1 MENNEMLE
9 EIETVEL
16 VKQYLEEKKYSLVRE
31 TLLAENAIDIAALF
45 TEIPPE
51 KLLLVFRLLPKELAA
66 EVFVEMDSDMQML
79 LIGGFNDTELTAVF
93 NELFLD
99 DTVDIIEEMPANVV
113 KRILSNTDA
122 ETRKSINEILNYPD
136 DSAGSIMTV
145 EFVELKS
152 KMTIRM
158 ALEQIKKTGVDKET
172 IYTCYVTDH
181 DRHLIGVVTVKDM
194 LLASEEATIGEIME
208 ENIIHAHTLDDRED
222 VAGLFHEYGLM
233 ALPVV
238 DTEDRLVGIITYDD
252 AIDVIVE
259 ESEEDAQVM
268 AAITPSAKPYL
279 KTGVFEIW
287 KNRIPWLM
295 IMMLSATFTGMII
308 SGFESALAKMMALNA
323 FIPMLMSTGGN
334 TGSQA
339 SSTVIRGLSTGEVEF
354 GDILRVI
361 WKELRVGVL
370 CAVTLAVTNF
380 LKIWLFDILLL
391 KTDGLTLMIDL
402 VVCCT
407 IALTVICAKL
417 VGCTL
422 PILAERIKLD
432 PAVMAS
438 PFITTIL
445 DAVSLLIY
453 FALASLILGL

>member
-9 EIETVEL
+9 EKEPIEL
-16 VKQYLEEKKYSLVRE
+16 IKQYLEEKKYSKVRE

-45 TEIPPE
+45 TEIDTE

-66 EVFVEMDSDMQML
+66 EVFVEMDSDMQMH
-79 LIGGFNDTELTAVF
+79 LIRGFNDTELHAVF
-93 NELFLD
+93 DELFLD

-113 KRILSNTDA
+113 KRIISNTDA
-122 ETRKSINEILNYPD
+122 ETRKWINEILNYPD

-145 EFVELKS
+145 EFVDLKES
-152 KMTIRM
+152 MTIRM

-172 IYTCYVTDH
+172 IYTCYVTDRN
-181 DRHLIGVVTVKDM
+181 RHLIGVTTVKDM
-194 LLASEEATIGEIME
+194 LLSDENTTIGEIMT
-208 ENIIHAHTLDDRED
+208 ENPISVNTLEDRED
-222 VAGLFHEYGLM
+222 AALLFREYGFM
-233 ALPVV
+233 AIPVV
-238 DTEDRLVGIITYDD
+238 DGENRLVGIVTYDD
-252 AIDVIVE
+252 AIDVISE
-259 ESEEDAQVM
+259 ESEEDFQVM
-268 AAITPSAKPYL
+268 AAILPSAKPYL
-279 KTGVFEIW
+279 KTSILEIW
-287 KNRIPWLM
+287 KNRIPWLLL
-295 IMMLSATFTGMII
+295 MMLSATFTGMII

-354 GDILRVI
+354 KDILRVI
-361 WKELRVGVL
+361 WKELRVGIL
-370 CAVTLAVTNF
+370 CAITLAVTNF
-380 LKIWLFDILLL
+380 FKIWLFDILLL

-422 PILAERIKLD
+422 PILAEKIKLD

-445 DAVSLLIY
+445 DALSLLIY
-453 FALASLILGL
+453 FALATIILGL

>member
-9 EIETVEL
+9 EKEPIEL
-16 VKQYLEEKKYSLVRE
+16 IKQYLEEKKYSKVRE

-45 TEIPPE
+45 TEIDTE

-66 EVFVEMDSDMQML
+66 EVFVEMDSDMQMH
-79 LIGGFNDTELTAVF
+79 LIRGFNDTELHAVF
-93 NELFLD
+93 DELFLD

-113 KRILSNTDA
+113 KRIISNTDA
-122 ETRKSINEILNYPD
+122 ETRKWINEILNYPD

-145 EFVELKS
+145 EFVDLKES
-152 KMTIRM
+152 MTIRM

-172 IYTCYVTDH
+172 IYTCYVTDRN
-181 DRHLIGVVTVKDM
+181 RHLIGVTTVKDM
-194 LLASEEATIGEIME
+194 LLSDENTTIGEIMT
-208 ENIIHAHTLDDRED
+208 ENPISVNTLEDRED
-222 VAGLFHEYGLM
+222 AALLFREYGFM
-233 ALPVV
+233 AIPVV
-238 DTEDRLVGIITYDD
+238 DGENRLVGIVTYDD
-252 AIDVIVE
+252 AIDVISE
-259 ESEEDAQVM
+259 ESEEDFQVM
-268 AAITPSAKPYL
+268 AAILPSAKPYL
-279 KTGVFEIW
+279 KTSILEIW
-287 KNRIPWLM
+287 KNRIPWLLL
-295 IMMLSATFTGMII
+295 MMLSATFTGMII

-354 GDILRVI
+354 KDILRII
-361 WKELRVGVL
+361 WKELRVGIL
-370 CAVTLAVTNF
+370 CAITLAVTNF
-380 LKIWLFDILLL
+380 FKIWLFDILLL

-422 PILAERIKLD
+422 PILAEKIKLD

-445 DAVSLLIY
+445 DALSLLIY
-453 FALASLILGL
+453 FALATIILGL

>member
-1 MENNEMLE
+1 MEDLE
-9 EIETVEL
+9 LLTEL
-16 VKQYLEEKKYSLVRE
+16 LSEKKYSQIR
-31 TLLAENAIDIAALF
+31 TMLLSQNAIDIAYLL

-66 EVFVEMDSDMQML
+66 EVFVEMDSEQQML
-79 LIGGFNDTELTAVF
+79 LIKGFNDTELHAVF
-93 NELFLD
+93 NELFVD

-113 KRILSNTDA
+113 KRILANTDA

-145 EFVELKS
+145 EFVHLKPA
-152 KMTIRM
+152 MTIRQ
-158 ALEQIKKTGVDKET
+158 ALDVIKKTGVDKET
-172 IYTCYVTDH
+172 IYTCYVTDR

-194 LLASEEATIGEIME
+194 LLAEENVSIGEIME
-208 ENIIHAHTLDDRED
+208 ENIIHAHTLEDREE
-222 VAGLFHEYGLM
+222 VANLFREYGLM

-238 DTEDRLVGIITYDD
+238 DNEDRLVGIVTYDD

-259 ESEEDAQVM
+259 ESDEDAQVM
-268 AAITPSAKPYL
+268 AAITPSDKPYL
-279 KTGVFEIW
+279 KTGVFMIW
-287 KNRIPWLM
+287 KNRIPWLL

-308 SGFESALAKMMALNA
+308 SGFESALAAQVALTA

-334 TGSQA
+334 TGSQ
-339 SSTVIRGLSTGEVEF
+339 SSATIIRGLSMGEVEF
-354 GDILRVI
+354 RDIFRVI

-370 CAVTLAVTNF
+370 CAVTLACANF
-380 LKIWLFDILLL
+380 VKIWLFDILLL
-391 KTDGLTLMIDL
+391 KTDGLTLAVDA
-402 VVCCT
+402 VVCIT
-407 IALTVICAKL
+407 LALTVVTAKL

-422 PILAERIKLD
+422 PILAKKIKLD

-453 FALASLILGL
+453 FALASAILDL

>member
-1 MENNEMLE
+1 MEDLE
-9 EIETVEL
+9 LLTA
-16 VKQYLEEKKYSLVRE
+16 YLNEKKYSQIR
-31 TLLAENAIDIAALF
+31 TLLLSNNPIDIAYLL

-66 EVFVEMDSDMQML
+66 EVFIEMDSEQQML
-79 LIGGFNDTELTAVF
+79 LIHGFNDIELHAVF
-93 NELFLD
+93 AELFVD

-113 KRILSNTDA
+113 KRILASTDA

-145 EFVELKS
+145 EFVSLKAN
-152 KMTIRM
+152 MTIRQ
-158 ALEQIKKTGVDKET
+158 ALDQIKKTGVDKET
-172 IYTCYVTDH
+172 IYTCYVTDP
-181 DRHLIGVVTVKDM
+181 RRCLIGVVTVKDM
-194 LLASEEATIGEIME
+194 LLASEDALIGDIME
-208 ENIIHAHTLDDRED
+208 ENIIHVHTLDGRED
-222 VAGLFHEYGLM
+222 VSSIFREYSFM

-259 ESEEDAQVM
+259 ENDEDAQVM

-279 KTGVFEIW
+279 KTSIWEIW
-287 KNRIPWLM
+287 KNRIPWLL
-295 IMMLSATFTGMII
+295 IMMISATFTGMII
-308 SGFESALAKMMALNA
+308 TGFESALAAQVALTA

-334 TGSQA
+334 TGSQ
-339 SSTVIRGLSTGEVEF
+339 SSTTVIRGLSMGEVEF
-354 GDILRVI
+354 CDILRVI
-361 WKELRVGVL
+361 WKEIRVGVL
-370 CAVTLAVTNF
+370 CAITLSAANF
-380 LKIWLFDILLL
+380 IKIWLFDILLL
-391 KTDGLTLMIDL
+391 RTEGLTLQVSA
-402 VVCCT
+402 VVCIT
-407 IALTVICAKL
+407 LALTVITAKL

-422 PILAERIKLD
+422 PILAQKIKLD

-453 FALASLILGL
+453 FSLATAILGL

>member
-9 EIETVEL
+9 EKEPIEL
-16 VKQYLEEKKYSLVRE
+16 IKQYLEEKKYSKVRE

-45 TEIPPE
+45 TEIDPE

-66 EVFVEMDSDMQML
+66 EVFVEMDSDMQMH
-79 LIGGFNDTELTAVF
+79 LIRGFNDTELHAVF
-93 NELFLD
+93 DELFLD

-113 KRILSNTDA
+113 KRIISNTDA
-122 ETRKSINEILNYPD
+122 ETRKWINEILNYPN

-145 EFVELKS
+145 EFVDLKES
-152 KMTIRM
+152 MTIRM

-172 IYTCYVTDH
+172 IYTCYVTDRN
-181 DRHLIGVVTVKDM
+181 RHLIGVTTVKDM
-194 LLASEEATIGEIME
+194 LLSDENTTIGEIMT
-208 ENIIHAHTLDDRED
+208 ENPISVNTLEDRED
-222 VAGLFHEYGLM
+222 AALLFREYGFM
-233 ALPVV
+233 AIPVV
-238 DTEDRLVGIITYDD
+238 DGENRLVGIVTYDD
-252 AIDVIVE
+252 AIDVISE
-259 ESEEDAQVM
+259 ESEEDFQVM
-268 AAITPSAKPYL
+268 AAILPSAKPYL
-279 KTGVFEIW
+279 KTSILEIW
-287 KNRIPWLM
+287 ENRIPWLLL
-295 IMMLSATFTGMII
+295 MMLSATFTGMII

-339 SSTVIRGLSTGEVEF
+339 SSTVIRALSTGEVEF
-354 GDILRVI
+354 KDILRVI
-361 WKELRVGVL
+361 WKELRVGIL
-370 CAVTLAVTNF
+370 CAITLAVTNF
-380 LKIWLFDILLL
+380 FKIWLFDILLL

-422 PILAERIKLD
+422 PILAEKIKLD

-445 DAVSLLIY
+445 DALSLLIY
-453 FALASLILGL
+453 FALATIILGL

>member
-1 MENNEMLE
+1 MEDLE
-9 EIETVEL
+9 LLTDL
-16 VKQYLEEKKYSLVRE
+16 LTLKKYSQVR
-31 TLLAENAIDIAALF
+31 TLLLGQNAIDIAALL

-66 EVFVEMDSDMQML
+66 EVFVEMDSEQQIL
-79 LIGGFNDTELTAVF
+79 LIKGFNDTELHAVF
-93 NELFLD
+93 DELFVD

-113 KRILSNTDA
+113 KRILANTDA

-145 EFVELKS
+145 EFVHLKQS
-152 KMTIRM
+152 MTITE
-158 ALEQIKKTGVDKET
+158 ALNVIKKTGVDKET
-172 IYTCYVTDH
+172 IYTCYVTDRN
-181 DRHLIGVVTVKDM
+181 RHLLGVVTVKDM
-194 LLASEEATIGEIME
+194 LLSNEDAIIGDIME
-208 ENIIHAHTLDDRED
+208 ENIIHAHTLDDREE
-222 VAGLFHEYGLM
+222 VANLFHEYGLM

-238 DTEDRLVGIITYDD
+238 DNEDRLVGIITYDD
-252 AIDVIVE
+252 AIHVIVE
-259 ESEEDAQVM
+259 ESDADAQMM

-279 KTGVFEIW
+279 KTGTFEIW
-287 KNRIPWLM
+287 KNRIPWLL

-308 SGFESALAKMMALNA
+308 SGFESALAAQVTLTA

-339 SSTVIRGLSTGEVEF
+339 SATVIRGLSTGEVEF
-354 GDILRVI
+354 SDILRVI
-361 WKELRVGVL
+361 WKEVRVGIL
-370 CAVTLAVTNF
+370 CAITLAVANF
-380 LKIWLFDILLL
+380 IKICCFDIGILR
-391 KTDGLTLMIDL
+391 TEGLTLQVAA
-402 VVCCT
+402 VVCIT
-407 IALTVICAKL
+407 LAITVITAKL

-422 PILAERIKLD
+422 PILAQKIKLD

-453 FALASLILGL
+453 FALAQAILGI

>member
-1 MENNEMLE
+1 MENNELLD
-9 EIETVEL
+9 EIEPIEL
-16 VKQYLEEKKYSLVRE
+16 IKQYLEEKKYSKIREALLV
-31 TLLAENAIDIAALF
+31 ENAIDIAELF
-45 TEIPPE
+45 TEIDPE
-51 KLLLVFRLLPKELAA
+51 KILLVFRLLPKELAA

-79 LIGGFNDTELTAVF
+79 LIRGFNDTELNAVF
-93 NELFLD
+93 GELFLD

-145 EFVELKS
+145 EFVELKET
-152 KMTIRM
+152 MTIRM

-172 IYTCYVTDH
+172 IYTCYVTDKN
-181 DRHLIGVVTVKDM
+181 RHLIGVTSVKDM
-194 LLASEEATIGEIME
+194 LLSDENTSIGEIMN
-208 ENIIHAHTLDDRED
+208 ENPVSVHTLENRED
-222 VAGLFHEYGLM
+222 AALLLGEYGFM
-233 ALPVV
+233 AMPVV
-238 DTEDRLVGIITYDD
+238 DSENRLVGIVTYDD

-287 KNRIPWLM
+287 KNRIPWLL

-308 SGFESALAKMMALNA
+308 TGFESALAAQVALTA

-339 SSTVIRGLSTGEVEF
+339 STTVIRGLASGELEF
-354 GDILRVI
+354 KDFFRVI

-370 CAVTLAVTNF
+370 CAVALSCANF
-380 LKIWLFDILLL
+380 IKICLFDILLL
-391 KTDGLTLMIDL
+391 RTEGLTVSVAA
-402 VVCCT
+402 VVCIT
-407 IALTVICAKL
+407 LAFTVICAKM

-422 PILAERIKLD
+422 PILAQKIKLD
-432 PAVMAS
+432 PAVMAA

-445 DAVSLLIY
+445 DALSLLIY
-453 FALASLILGL
+453 FALASAILGL

>member
-1 MENNEMLE
+1 MLE
-9 EIETVEL
+9 EKEPIEL
-16 VKQYLEEKKYSLVRE
+16 IKQYLEEKKYSKVRE

-45 TEIPPE
+45 TEIDPE

-66 EVFVEMDSDMQML
+66 EVFVEMDSDMQMH
-79 LIGGFNDTELTAVF
+79 LIRGFNDTELHAVF
-93 NELFLD
+93 DELFLD

-113 KRILSNTDA
+113 KRIISNTDA
-122 ETRKSINEILNYPD
+122 ETRKWINEILNYPN

-145 EFVELKS
+145 EFVDLKES
-152 KMTIRM
+152 MTIRM

-172 IYTCYVTDH
+172 IYTCYVTDRN
-181 DRHLIGVVTVKDM
+181 RHLIGVTTVKDM
-194 LLASEEATIGEIME
+194 LLSDENTTIGEIMT
-208 ENIIHAHTLDDRED
+208 ENPISVNTLEDRED
-222 VAGLFHEYGLM
+222 AALLFREYGFM
-233 ALPVV
+233 AIPVV
-238 DTEDRLVGIITYDD
+238 DGENRLVGIVTYDD
-252 AIDVIVE
+252 AIDVISE
-259 ESEEDAQVM
+259 ESEEDFQVM
-268 AAITPSAKPYL
+268 AAILPSAKPYL
-279 KTGVFEIW
+279 KTSILEIW
-287 KNRIPWLM
+287 ENRIPWLLL
-295 IMMLSATFTGMII
+295 MMLSATFTGMII

-339 SSTVIRGLSTGEVEF
+339 SSTVIRALSTGEVEF
-354 GDILRVI
+354 KDILRVI
-361 WKELRVGVL
+361 WKELRVGIL
-370 CAVTLAVTNF
+370 CAITLAVTNF
-380 LKIWLFDILLL
+380 FKIWLFDILLL

-422 PILAERIKLD
+422 PILAEKIKLD

-445 DAVSLLIY
+445 DALSLLIY
-453 FALASLILGL
+453 FALATIILGL

>member
-1 MENNEMLE
+1 MEDLE
-9 EIETVEL
+9 LLTA
-16 VKQYLEEKKYSLVRE
+16 YLNEKKYSQIR
-31 TLLAENAIDIAALF
+31 TLLLSNNPIDIAYLL

-66 EVFVEMDSDMQML
+66 EVFIEMDSEQQML
-79 LIGGFNDTELTAVF
+79 LIHGFNDIELHAVF
-93 NELFLD
+93 AELFVD

-113 KRILSNTDA
+113 KRILASTDA

-145 EFVELKS
+145 EFVSLKAN
-152 KMTIRM
+152 MTIRQ
-158 ALEQIKKTGVDKET
+158 ALDQIKKTGVDKET
-172 IYTCYVTDH
+172 IYTCYVTDP
-181 DRHLIGVVTVKDM
+181 RRCLIGVVTVKDM
-194 LLASEEATIGEIME
+194 LLASEDALIGDIME
-208 ENIIHAHTLDDRED
+208 ENIIHVHTLDGRED
-222 VAGLFHEYGLM
+222 VSSIFREYSFM

-259 ESEEDAQVM
+259 EIDEDAQVM

-279 KTGVFEIW
+279 KTSIWEIW
-287 KNRIPWLM
+287 KNRIPWLL
-295 IMMLSATFTGMII
+295 IMMISATFTGMII
-308 SGFESALAKMMALNA
+308 TGFESALAAQVALTA

-334 TGSQA
+334 TGSQ
-339 SSTVIRGLSTGEVEF
+339 SSTTVIRGLSMGEVEF
-354 GDILRVI
+354 CDILRVI
-361 WKELRVGVL
+361 WKEIRVGVL
-370 CAVTLAVTNF
+370 CAITLSAANF
-380 LKIWLFDILLL
+380 IKIWLFDILLL
-391 KTDGLTLMIDL
+391 RTEGLTLQVSA
-402 VVCCT
+402 VVCIT
-407 IALTVICAKL
+407 LALTVITAKL

-422 PILAERIKLD
+422 PILAQKIKLD

-453 FALASLILGL
+453 FSLATAILGL